1 MMKKVRLPALLA
13 LLSLLA
19 LCGCH
24 GSRGQNAFSV
34 PDSFDES
41 RQYEITFWAKNDTN
55 KTQVDI
61 YNKAIADFQALYPN
75 ISVRLRL
82 YTDYG
87 KIYNDVITNIA
98 TNTTPNVCIT
108 YPDHIATYLTGAN
121 VVAPL
126 DALFADEQYGLGG
139 SALRYDGPAQ
149 AEMIP
154 QFLEECSFS
163 GSHYAVP
170 FMRSTEACYVNKT
183 YVEALPYE

>member
-1 MMKKVRLPALLA
+1 MTKKVRLPALLLA
-13 LLSLLA
+13 LLSLLT

-61 YNKAIADFQALYPN
+61 YNKAIDDFQALYPN

-98 TNTTPNVCIT
+98 TNTTPNVCAGR
-108 YPDHIATYLTGAN
+108 PVCRRAVRAGRQRPPVRRA
-121 VVAPL
+121 
-126 DALFADEQYGLGG
+126 DAGGDDSPVSGGVQLFRQSLRRAVH
-139 SALRYDGPAQ
+139 ALHRGVLC
-149 AEMIP
+149 E
-154 QFLEECSFS
+154 
-163 GSHYAVP
+163 
-170 FMRSTEACYVNKT
+170 
-183 YVEALPYE
+183 